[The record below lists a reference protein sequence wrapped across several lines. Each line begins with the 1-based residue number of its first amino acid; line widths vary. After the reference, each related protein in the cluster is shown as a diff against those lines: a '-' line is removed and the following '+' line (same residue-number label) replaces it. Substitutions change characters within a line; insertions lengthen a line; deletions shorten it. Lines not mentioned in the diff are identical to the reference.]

1 MKIYLET
8 DAPQGS
14 PQWHALRL
22 GIPTASNAHKFIT
35 PAKGELSKQ
44 RTDFGHRLI
53 AERILR
59 ESFATSVDHL
69 PWIIEGKEREDE
81 AAAAYSVIRDVEV
94 VKVGFVAHDSG
105 RYGCSP
111 DRLVLTDGVRG
122 AAEIKSPTEP
132 VHVGYLI
139 DDGPGTD
146 YKPQMQMQMLVAE
159 LEWIDFFSHNPRCP
173 PLLKRFYPDAEFQK
187 KLAAA
192 LDQFCDELDE
202 QEARVRKMGLFAPAA
217 KLLSDAD
224 RLADM
229 LIADIDR
236 LRGLQEIL
244 NREGDAAFVAALGD
258 LPFEQQQRVR
268 EAIRANKQLMRS
280 EVL

>member
-8 DAPQGS
+8 EYPQGS
-14 PQWHALRL
+14 AQWHALRL

-44 RTDFGHRLI
+44 RVDFGHRLI
-53 AERILR
+53 AERILL

-81 AAAAYSVIRDVEV
+81 AAAAYSVIRDVETI
-94 VKVGFVAHDSG
+94 KVGFVAHDSG

-111 DRLVLTDGVRG
+111 DRLVLADGVRG

-139 DDGPGTD
+139 EDGPGTD
-146 YKPQMQMQMLVAE
+146 YKPQVQMQLLVAE
-159 LEWIDFFSHNPRCP
+159 LEWVDFMSHNPRCP
-173 PLLKRFYPDAEFQK
+173 PLLKRFHPDIEFQK
-187 KLAAA
+187 KMQAA

-202 QEARVRKMGLFAPAA
+202 NEARLRKLGLFSPAP
-217 KLLSDAD
+217 KLASDAE
-224 RLADM
+224 RMANM
-229 LIADIDR
+229 MIADIEK
-236 LRGLQEIL
+236 LKGLKQIL
-244 NREGDAAFVAALGD
+244 DREGDAGFIAALGE
-258 LPFEQQQRVR
+258 LPYDQKQRVR
-268 EAIRANKQLMRS
+268 EAILANKQLMRV
-280 EVL
+280 EAL